1 MKLDKKQIKN
11 QVFVAIFTLGFFFAA
26 NAQKKVLNLNK
37 PDREQWFTELGF
49 GMFVHWSVDVQ
60 YGYNISHSMRLASDD
75 YLNRYI
81 NELPKTFNP
90 QNFNPAKWAKLAK
103 MTGMKYMVFTTKHH
117 NGFCMWNTKTTN
129 FGIMNTPFKRDIT
142 KEVFDA
148 FRKEGIAIGVYF
160 SPDDFWFLHK
170 QGKPVTRNHPSAL
183 ASQNPELNDFA
194 KTQLRE
200 LLTRYGQIDILFLD
214 GEDQYGKT
222 ELAKVGWEINPD
234 IVVTRGAMETPEQEL
249 PKSAIPSP
257 WEACYTSTQSWNFR
271 PTNEVYK
278 TAAEVILKW
287 VEIKAKGGN
296 LLLNV
301 GPDAE
306 GEIAPKEEGIL
317 IEVGSW
323 WFINHELFEKTKPFK
338 KSQSD
343 NGCIFLQ
350 SHNEKD
356 LYIIVPGYVKP
367 NTWHILE
374 IDGLKAGKNAKVSL
388 LGQGIYTNEKKLEDS
403 KRMALKNTDKGF
415 AIEYFFLQKLYN
427 NYLVD
432 NKWNNPIVLKITDY
446 KD

>member
-1 MKLDKKQIKN
+1 MNPLKN
-11 QVFVAIFTLGFFFAA
+11 QFLSVVFTFVVVFAA
-26 NAQKKVLNLNK
+26 NAQEKILNLNK
-37 PDREQWFTELGF
+37 PEREQWFTELGF

-75 YLNRYI
+75 YLSRYI

-90 QNFNPAKWAKLAK
+90 EDFNPTKWAKLAK

-117 NGFCMWNTKTTN
+117 NGFCMWDTKTSD

-183 ASQNPELNDFA
+183 ASHNPELNAFA
-194 KTQLRE
+194 KKQLRE
-200 LLTRYGQIDILFLD
+200 LMTNYGKIDILFLD
-214 GEDQYGKT
+214 GEQQFGKT
-222 ELAKVGWEINPD
+222 ELAKVAWEINPD

-249 PKSAIPSP
+249 PKKAIPSP
-257 WEACYTSTQSWNFR
+257 WEACYTSTQSWNYR

-278 TAAEVILKW
+278 TAAEVITKW

-301 GPDAE
+301 GPDAN
-306 GEIAPKEEGIL
+306 GVIAPKEEGIL

-323 WFINHELFEKTKPFK
+323 WFINHELFEVTKPFERV
-338 KSQSD
+338 QSD
-343 NGCIFLQ
+343 NGFFFLQ
-350 SHNEKD
+350 SATEKD
-356 LYIIVPGYVKP
+356 LYIMVPGPVKP
-367 NTWHILE
+367 KTWQTIE
-374 IDGLKAGKNAKVSL
+374 IEGLKASKNAKISL
-388 LGQGIYTNEKKLEDS
+388 LGQGIFTNEKQLQDS
-403 KRMALKNTDKGF
+403 KKMTLKNTEKGLS
-415 AIEYFFLQKLYN
+415 IDYIFLQNLYN
-427 NYLVD
+427 TYLVD
-432 NKWNNPIVLKITDY
+432 NTWNNPIVLKITDY